1 MKKIITKASG
11 LVIACTT
18 PLAMGFTF
26 ETETLNGSFDSTIT
40 AGMGLRTESRGC
52 NLINQGPTGHNAP
65 SGCLA
70 QSSGVADQ
78 GDLNYDRGDMFTNYL
93 KGTHELLLKMPEDIT
108 FMARGTWIRDFAATD
123 TTGTLS
129 FNTPESV
136 GSNGLSDD
144 ARDDLAF
151 KARLLDLWVSKGFDV
166 GGQRVRA
173 RLGNQVINWGE
184 SLFVAGGINNT
195 NAYDYQALAR
205 PGVQLK
211 EAVLPAPMLSVA
223 SGLGS
228 GVNVEA
234 YYQFRWNKSE
244 LPPVGSYWSTTNA
257 LGEGRGDYGFSE
269 KDARDS
275 GQWGLSLRWQP
286 EDSDVAYG
294 FYVMRYHDKL
304 PSLRVAI
311 LDPNTFAAAPTWE
324 YQEDRMMYGISA
336 NMPIGDWAVGTELS
350 YRPKDSVMLNPVID
364 LCTGNGGKCWKDE
377 KKFQWH
383 LTGLYSFSQ
392 DAHLDY
398 VTFNHRLEKEIR
410 QRFEDGD
417 FEIQIIGFAKQIGDI
432 ADGASAVLEFC
443 LLALLLTAGAV
454 YWYCHSLRFTL
465 LALVCS
471 LASLVWQFGS
481 LRLLGYGLDPLA
493 VLVPFLVFAIG
504 VSHGVQQINF
514 IVREIAI
521 GKSAEEAARSSF
533 TGLLVPG
540 TLALVTALV
549 SFVTLL
555 LIPIPMVR
563 ELAITASLGV
573 AYKIV
578 TNLVMLPLMASLLRV
593 DDKYAAAQ
601 EVSRQ
606 RRSRWLRGLARLAE
620 PRKAQWV
627 LGAALAVFLAAIWQS
642 HDRVVGT
649 LQAGAPELRE
659 DSRFNRDAVS
669 IASNYDIGLDWLSVV
684 FEVDKAPSEVAC
696 EDVALGQYQDRFVWA
711 MQGVPGVLSVASF
724 STTMRQFNE
733 GYNEGN
739 PKMAAVPIDPMN
751 YAALATEV
759 ARTPGLM
766 RTDCSMSAV
775 HLYLADHK
783 ATTINRVVDAAKA
796 FRSEYP
802 MSGISIRLASGNAGV
817 LAAINEEVEKSE
829 TPMLLY
835 VYAAIALLVFV
846 VYRDLRAVLVCCLP
860 LTIGT
865 FIGYWFMKEL
875 QIGLTIATLPVMVLA
890 VGIGVDY
897 AFYIY
902 NRLQL
907 HLAHGQTITK
917 AVEYAL
923 LEVGVATIFT
933 AITLAVGVATW
944 AFSELK
950 FQADMGKLLAFM
962 FVVNM
967 VMAMTVLPAFAV
979 WLERAFP
986 RKRPV
991 RMIGALVH

>member
-1 MKKIITKASG
+1 MNGSVKLTEIQARGVLPRVERVLFGHRRLVLASLAVFTLVMAWFAVQLRMDAGFEKQLPVGHEYIDTFQTYRNDLMGANRLTLVVRSRTGDIWSAPGLKRLYDVTQAVSFLPGVSRSSVRSLWTPNAFVNEITEEGFRADPLVPGTVSPEH
-11 LVIACTT
+11 LNDQVIAAIASSTSQGGFIGT
-18 PLAMGFTF
+18 LVSRDQRSAM
-26 ETETLNGSFDSTIT
+26 IT
-40 AGMGLRTESRGC
+40 AELNEYE
-52 NLINQGPTGHNAP
+52 
-65 SGCLA
+65 
-70 QSSGVADQ
+70 AD
-78 GDLNYDRGDMFTNYL
+78 
-93 KGTHELLLKMPEDIT
+93 GT
-108 FMARGTWIRDFAATD
+108 
-123 TTGTLS
+123 
-129 FNTPESV
+129 
-136 GSNGLSDD
+136 
-144 ARDDLAF
+144 
-151 KARLLDLWVSKGFDV
+151 
-166 GGQRVRA
+166 
-173 RLGNQVINWGE
+173 
-184 SLFVAGGINNT
+184 
-195 NAYDYQALAR
+195 
-205 PGVQLK
+205 
-211 EAVLPAPMLSVA
+211 
-223 SGLGS
+223 
-228 GVNVEA
+228 
-234 YYQFRWNKSE
+234 
-244 LPPVGSYWSTTNA
+244 
-257 LGEGRGDYGFSE
+257 
-269 KDARDS
+269 
-275 GQWGLSLRWQP
+275 
-286 EDSDVAYG
+286 
-294 FYVMRYHDKL
+294 
-304 PSLRVAI
+304 
-311 LDPNTFAAAPTWE
+311 
-324 YQEDRMMYGISA
+324 
-336 NMPIGDWAVGTELS
+336 
-350 YRPKDSVMLNPVID
+350 
-364 LCTGNGGKCWKDE
+364 
-377 KKFQWH
+377 
-383 LTGLYSFSQ
+383 
-392 DAHLDY
+392 HLDY
-398 VTFNHRLEKEIR
+398 VAFNHRLEQAIR
-410 QRFEDGD
+410 QQFEDGD

-443 LLALLLTAGAV
+443 LLALLLTAAAV

-481 LRLLGYGLDPLA
+481 LRLLGFGLDPLA

-514 IVREIAI
+514 IVREIAV
-521 GKSAEEAARSSF
+521 GKSAEAAARSSF
-533 TGLLVPG
+533 TGLLIPG

-573 AYKIV
+573 AYKII
-578 TNLVMLPLMASLLRV
+578 TNLLMLPLLASMLRV
-593 DDKYAAAQ
+593 DDRYAATQ

-606 RRSRWLRGLARLAE
+606 RRTRWLRGLSRLAE
-620 PRKAQWV
+620 WRNAQWV
-627 LGAALAVFLAAIWQS
+627 LGVALVIFLVAIWQS
-642 HDRVVGT
+642 HDRVVGS

-669 IASNYDIGLDWLSVV
+669 IATSYDIGLDWLSVV
-684 FEVDKAPSEVAC
+684 FEAGQGASGEGGAAAC
-696 EDVALGQYQDRFVWA
+696 EDVAAGQYQDRFVWA

-724 STTMRQFNE
+724 SSNMRQFNE

-759 ARTPGLM
+759 ARTPGLV

-783 ATTINRVVDAAKA
+783 ATTINRVVEAAKA

-802 MSGISIRLASGNAGV
+802 QPGLSIRLASGNAGV

-835 VYAAIALLVFV
+835 VYAAIALLVFA

-907 HLAHGQTITK
+907 HLAHGQPITK
-917 AVEYAL
+917 AVEHAL

-944 AFSELK
+944 AFSDLK

-962 FVVNM
+962 FIVNM

-979 WLERAFP
+979 WLERVFP

>member
-1 MKKIITKASG
+1 MNGSVKLTEIQARGVLPRVERVLFGHRRLVLASLAVFTLVMAWFAVQLRMDAGFEKQLPVGHEYIDTFQMYRNDLMGANRLTLVVRSRTGDIWSAPGLKRLYDVTQAVSFLPGVSRSSVRSLWTPNAFVNEITEEGFRADPLVPGTVSPEH
-11 LVIACTT
+11 LNDQVIAAIASSTSQGGFIGT
-18 PLAMGFTF
+18 LVSRDQRSAM
-26 ETETLNGSFDSTIT
+26 IT
-40 AGMGLRTESRGC
+40 AELNEYE
-52 NLINQGPTGHNAP
+52 
-65 SGCLA
+65 
-70 QSSGVADQ
+70 AD
-78 GDLNYDRGDMFTNYL
+78 
-93 KGTHELLLKMPEDIT
+93 GT
-108 FMARGTWIRDFAATD
+108 
-123 TTGTLS
+123 
-129 FNTPESV
+129 
-136 GSNGLSDD
+136 
-144 ARDDLAF
+144 
-151 KARLLDLWVSKGFDV
+151 
-166 GGQRVRA
+166 
-173 RLGNQVINWGE
+173 
-184 SLFVAGGINNT
+184 
-195 NAYDYQALAR
+195 
-205 PGVQLK
+205 
-211 EAVLPAPMLSVA
+211 
-223 SGLGS
+223 
-228 GVNVEA
+228 
-234 YYQFRWNKSE
+234 
-244 LPPVGSYWSTTNA
+244 
-257 LGEGRGDYGFSE
+257 
-269 KDARDS
+269 
-275 GQWGLSLRWQP
+275 
-286 EDSDVAYG
+286 
-294 FYVMRYHDKL
+294 
-304 PSLRVAI
+304 
-311 LDPNTFAAAPTWE
+311 
-324 YQEDRMMYGISA
+324 
-336 NMPIGDWAVGTELS
+336 
-350 YRPKDSVMLNPVID
+350 
-364 LCTGNGGKCWKDE
+364 
-377 KKFQWH
+377 
-383 LTGLYSFSQ
+383 
-392 DAHLDY
+392 HLDY
-398 VTFNHRLEKEIR
+398 VAFNHRLEQAIR
-410 QRFEDGD
+410 QQFEDGD

-443 LLALLLTAGAV
+443 LLALLLTAAAV

-481 LRLLGYGLDPLA
+481 LRLLGFGLDPLA

-514 IVREIAI
+514 IVREIAV
-521 GKSAEEAARSSF
+521 GKSAEAAARSSF
-533 TGLLVPG
+533 TGLLIPG

-573 AYKIV
+573 AYKII
-578 TNLVMLPLMASLLRV
+578 TNLLMLPLLASMLRV
-593 DDKYAAAQ
+593 DDRYAATQ

-606 RRSRWLRGLARLAE
+606 RRTRWLRGLSRLAE
-620 PRKAQWV
+620 WRNAQWV
-627 LGAALAVFLAAIWQS
+627 LGVALVIFLVAIWQS
-642 HDRVVGT
+642 HDRVVGS

-669 IASNYDIGLDWLSVV
+669 IATSYDIGLDWLSVV
-684 FEVDKAPSEVAC
+684 FEAGQGASGEGGAAAC
-696 EDVALGQYQDRFVWA
+696 EDVAAGQYQDRFVWA

-724 STTMRQFNE
+724 SSNMRQFNE

-759 ARTPGLM
+759 ARTPGLV

-783 ATTINRVVDAAKA
+783 ATTINRVVEAAKA

-802 MSGISIRLASGNAGV
+802 QPGLSIRLASGNAGV

-835 VYAAIALLVFV
+835 VYAAIALLVFA

-907 HLAHGQTITK
+907 HLAHGQPITK
-917 AVEYAL
+917 AVEHAL

-944 AFSELK
+944 AFSDLK

-962 FVVNM
+962 FIVNM

-979 WLERAFP
+979 WLERVFP

>member
-1 MKKIITKASG
+1 MNGSVKLPEVRTRGMLSCVEGILFGHRRLVLAG
-11 LVIACTT
+11 LAVFTLVMAWFA
-18 PLAMGFTF
+18 LQLRMDAGFEKQLPIGHEYIKTF
-26 ETETLNGSFDSTIT
+26 EAYRNDLLGANRLTI
-40 AGMGLRTESRGC
+40 
-52 NLINQGPTGHNAP
+52 
-65 SGCLA
+65 
-70 QSSGVADQ
+70 V
-78 GDLNYDRGDMFTNYL
+78 
-93 KGTHELLLKMPEDIT
+93 
-108 FMARGTWIRDFAATD
+108 
-123 TTGTLS
+123 
-129 FNTPESV
+129 
-136 GSNGLSDD
+136 
-144 ARDDLAF
+144 
-151 KARLLDLWVSKGFDV
+151 
-166 GGQRVRA
+166 VRA
-173 RLGNQVINWGE
+173 RKGDIWSAPGLKRLYDVTQAVTFLPGVSRSSVR
-184 SLFVAGGINNT
+184 SLWTPNAFVNEITEEGFRADPLVPGTVTPEHLDDDIIARIASSSAQGGFIGTLVSRDQTGAMITAELNEFDAGG
-195 NAYDYQALAR
+195 
-205 PGVQLK
+205 
-211 EAVLPAPMLSVA
+211 
-223 SGLGS
+223 
-228 GVNVEA
+228 
-234 YYQFRWNKSE
+234 
-244 LPPVGSYWSTTNA
+244 
-257 LGEGRGDYGFSE
+257 
-269 KDARDS
+269 
-275 GQWGLSLRWQP
+275 
-286 EDSDVAYG
+286 
-294 FYVMRYHDKL
+294 
-304 PSLRVAI
+304 
-311 LDPNTFAAAPTWE
+311 
-324 YQEDRMMYGISA
+324 
-336 NMPIGDWAVGTELS
+336 
-350 YRPKDSVMLNPVID
+350 
-364 LCTGNGGKCWKDE
+364 
-377 KKFQWH
+377 
-383 LTGLYSFSQ
+383 
-392 DAHLDY
+392 AHLDY
-398 VTFNHRLEKEIR
+398 VAFNHVLEKEIR
-410 QRFEDGD
+410 QQFEDGD

-454 YWYCHSLRFTL
+454 YWYCHSLRFTA

-514 IVREIAI
+514 IVREIAL

-533 TGLLVPG
+533 TGLLIPG

-573 AYKIV
+573 AFKII
-578 TNLVMLPLMASLLRV
+578 TNLLMLPLVASALRV
-593 DDKYAAAQ
+593 DDKYASAQ
-601 EVSRQ
+601 EISRQ
-606 RRSRWLRGLARLAE
+606 RRTRWLRGLSRLAE
-620 PRKAQWV
+620 WRNAQWV
-627 LGAALAVFLAAIWQS
+627 LGIALSVFLVAMWQS

-684 FEVDKAPSEVAC
+684 FEANRDSSSEASQVSC

-724 STTMRQFNE
+724 SSYMRQYNE

-739 PKMAAVPIDPMN
+739 PKMDAVPIDPVN

-766 RTDCSMSAV
+766 RSDCSMSAV

-783 ATTINRVVDAAKA
+783 ASTINRVVDAAKA
-796 FRSEYP
+796 FRSAFP
-802 MSGISIRLASGNAGV
+802 MHGVVIRLASGNAGV

-846 VYRDLRAVLVCCLP
+846 VYRDWRAVLVCCLP
-860 LTIGT
+860 LTLGT

-907 HLAHGQTITK
+907 HQANGQPITK
-917 AVEYAL
+917 AVEHAL
-923 LEVGVATIFT
+923 LEVGIATIFT
-933 AITLAVGVATW
+933 AITLAIGVATW

-962 FVVNM
+962 FIVNM

-979 WLERAFP
+979 WLERVFP
-986 RKRPV
+986 RRRPA